1 MLGAPC
7 SERWK
12 ILTHQH
18 LPIAQW
24 SRSQGEWDLWG
35 LPISCQL
42 RFVSYFWFILFYLIF
57 SPGSPW
63 TLHEANNNLEAVL
76 LLLPPSQCW
85 HDTCAQPCPGYTVLG
100 ILPRAS
106 WRLGS
111 HLPVEAHPLPCLL
124 ASKSGSLV
132 PRKRNL
138 TYTHT
143 LGVTGQT
150 RCAWTLRLCTAQLHG
165 WIYVHGFPCAEH
177 VKFYNMTALA
187 HI

>member
-1 MLGAPC
+1 MFWEVKDSYTSAFAHCPVIKKPRRVGPLRSPHQLPV
-7 SERWK
+7 K
-12 ILTHQH
+12 ICL
-18 LPIAQW
+18 LLLIY
-24 SRSQGEWDLWG
+24 L
-35 LPISCQL
+35 
-42 RFVSYFWFILFYLIF
+42 ILLFDLIF

-63 TLHEANNNLEAVL
+63 TLHEANNNLEVVL
-76 LLLPPSQCW
+76 LLLPPSKCW
-85 HDTCAQPCPGYTVLG
+85 HDPCAQPCPGYTVLG

-106 WRLGS
+106 WRLGN
-111 HLPVEAHPLPCLL
+111 HLPVEAQPLPCLL

-132 PRKRNL
+132 PRQRNL